1 MTTAAASDRVAS
13 ARASFHRTMPH
24 RFSYIP
30 SPIDRHGWFSVG
42 CRTVRENSRLTPLPS
57 GKRTGHAQLPVRA
70 FSEGDRREVDIRD
83 HKAPISTHAGSKADW
98 QKAIHICQP
107 ASFGFRVPAYARN
120 SNRRHRLA
128 SSCPT
133 PVAPASAQ
141 APVGC
146 GPMPPTPPAM
156 PSPPSDRACRTP
168 P

>member
-1 MTTAAASDRVAS
+1 
-13 ARASFHRTMPH
+13 
-24 RFSYIP
+24 
-30 SPIDRHGWFSVG
+30 
-42 CRTVRENSRLTPLPS
+42 
-57 GKRTGHAQLPVRA
+57 VRA
-70 FSEGDRREVDIRD
+70 FSEAGRREVDIRD

-146 GPMPPTPPAM
+146 GPMPPTPPGK
-156 PSPPSDRACRTP
+156 SSHPSDRACRILQGTTRKP
-168 P
+168 EPTVRALRLPCPGRARGERGSWRRGVPRTLLVAGVRL